1 MALRC
6 GLLPRHDS
14 AHQFGRHSTPRSTD
28 LGDKEAAL
36 KEEPDPQKACTPM
49 SLSETTFADPDSDT
63 LDLHFERGNRVVVTS
78 GDLSGVEGTVVAF
91 RADAHVLVRLRRGVY
106 VEVLRFCLAK
116 LR

>member
-1 MALRC
+1 MPLRQAR
-6 GLLPRHDS
+6 LVSPP
-14 AHQFGRHSTPRSTD
+14 AEVPPANN
-28 LGDKEAAL
+28 EAAL
-36 KEEPDPQKACTPM
+36 KVDFYSREAHNPM

-63 LDLHFERGNRVVVTS
+63 LDLHFERGNRVVVAT